1 MEHVT
6 YVDNGGWLRN
16 FLQTSKF
23 VIKPFDKSI
32 RYFSSDGTQYNWY
45 PEKSI
50 YEYFAKSSHYP
61 IGILFEFAF
70 KYDFIT
76 TNEKCK
82 DGYVYYRELTTKEIE
97 LHKLL
102 PNLLTSN
109 NVKHKQYSGSR
120 YFVIYKEKGSKY
132 PSISIWQSN
141 PESIVRKDKKSFKNC
156 VKCGITRI
164 ACLLNELEEGLGNYM
179 SNLTYLNFH
188 THIAKYPASL
198 ISIYHDMREDYRKCP
213 STCCSTPRPEPGPE
227 PSVTEIIQVSHT
239 NIILNFD

>member
-6 YVDNGGWLRN
+6 YVDDSGWLRN

-23 VIKPFDKSI
+23 ILTPFNKFI

-45 PEKSI
+45 PQKHI

-61 IGILFEFAF
+61 IGLLFEFAF
-70 KYDFIT
+70 KYNFINT
-76 TNEKCK
+76 SEKCE
-82 DGYVYYRELTTKEIE
+82 DGCVYYRELTTKEIE

-102 PNLLTSN
+102 PRLLTLG
-109 NVKHKQYSGSR
+109 NVNHKQYSGSK

-132 PSISIWQSN
+132 PSVSICQSD
-141 PESIVRKDKKSFKNC
+141 PESIVRKDKKSFEKC
-156 VKCGITRI
+156 IKCGVTRI
-164 ACLLNELEEGLGNYM
+164 ACLLNGLEEGLGNYM

-188 THIAKYPASL
+188 MHITKYSASL
-198 ISIYHDMREDYRKCP
+198 ISIYHNMRQDYSTCP
-213 STCCSTPRPEPGPE
+213 TTCCSISE
-227 PSVTEIIQVSHT
+227 PSVTEIIQVNHT